1 MIGDITMP
9 DTTIKKGD
17 TEYAK
22 LLNIWIA
29 NGQTPG
35 NLTLRN
41 GKTYT
46 VLQPESGVVKF
57 KLQSNE
63 AYGSMSQGH

>member
-1 MIGDITMP
+1 MP
-9 DTTIKKGD
+9 DKTIEKGD
-17 TEYAK
+17 AEYQK

-35 NLTLRN
+35 NITLRN

-46 VLQPESGVVKF
+46 VLQPQAGVVKF
-57 KLQSNE
+57 ALQSSA
-63 AYGSMSQGH
+63 AYGSMSQGL